1 MVPAPQLFQ
10 YLIPSPMKFLSITV
24 LVLMTAAAVAV
35 RTRGEG
41 NSQTTAEAR
50 ARFPGKD
57 VVGMAGAEPSLQPI
71 TAPSVNGVINP
82 TLYEGRD
89 LGEKINTALAG
100 GNHCAEVHVPPGKY
114 SYATT
119 IRLTR
124 ACQSL
129 YGAGSALTTLEYTG
143 TGDAILWQMMPFTI
157 QKAGT
162 LKGFTLKGP
171 GESSG
176 NGIHSGSL
184 VGATFEDVVIN
195 NFRGPHVAGILLENA
210 KQPVGESGSET
221 MRAWTERTVMR
232 DVHIGIPHLGNS
244 TALAF
249 VYNGG
254 TSSFGYT
261 DIADVWMNVEKGQ
274 MGVTWGKG
282 TYTYNSKLIFHANI
296 SSYGSN
302 SFVVEGVIRTSLF
315 FLTGEAGCA
324 KDLVHV
330 TQDGE
335 VQGQGFVAVNCAS
348 PLTKGQYV
356 RTDLAGVQVDNPRW
370 DAFQLSPLYAPLV
383 NGAGLLITHNLDH
396 SGETDVTNY
405 YGSSASAGTGG
416 FAFYNT
422 NASVNPP
429 NADPKALLGKL
440 SGHGDW
446 VVNGS
451 ASWGRGAV
459 ITSSDQ
465 VVLKTQMPLTGRTS
479 GIGGAV
485 EAGNCLSGTANVP
498 GAQVGQDVPHP
509 NASDGSLDSPL
520 EIVSGAVTVANTVT
534 VRRCGI
540 ARANLAIKFYVV
552 KVLP

>member
-1 MVPAPQLFQ
+1 MVVV
-10 YLIPSPMKFLSITV
+10 ITV
-24 LVLMTAAAVAV
+24 AAVVSVARVDGQNKIIPRVKAGYGGQNAAA
-35 RTRGEG
+35 GSG
-41 NSQTTAEAR
+41 QTEA
-50 ARFPGKD
+50 
-57 VVGMAGAEPSLQPI
+57 PSQPI
-71 TAPSVNGVINP
+71 MAPEVNGAINP
-82 TLYEGRD
+82 VLYDGGD
-89 LGEKINTALAG
+89 LGEKINNAFAA
-100 GNHCAEVHVPPGKY
+100 GNHCAEVHIPPGKY

-119 IRLTR
+119 IRMTR

-129 YGAGSALTTLEYTG
+129 YGAGSALTTLEFTG
-143 TGDAILWQMMPFTI
+143 VGDAILWQMIPFSI

-171 GESSG
+171 GESSE

-195 NFRGPHVAGILLENA
+195 NFRGPHAAGILLENT
-210 KQPVGESGSET
+210 KQPVGESGGET

-274 MGVTWGKG
+274 AGVTWGRG

-324 KDLVHV
+324 KDLLHV
-330 TQDGE
+330 TQNGE

-348 PLTKGQYV
+348 ALTNGQYV

-370 DAFQLSPLYAPLV
+370 DAFQLSPLFAPLV

-405 YGSSASAGTGG
+405 YGSSASAGAGG

-422 NASVNPP
+422 NASVNAP
-429 NADPKALLGKL
+429 NTDPKALLGKL
-440 SGHGDW
+440 NGRGDW
-446 VVNGS
+446 AVNGS
-451 ASWGRGAV
+451 ASWGGGAA

-465 VVLKTQMPLTGRTS
+465 VALKTQMPLSGKTGS
-479 GIGGAV
+479 IGGAV

-498 GAQVGQDVPHP
+498 GAQVGQDVSHP
-509 NASDGSLDSPL
+509 NATDGSLDSAL
-520 EIVSGAVTVANTVT
+520 EIVSGAVTATNTVT
-534 VRRCGI
+534 VRRCAI
-540 ARANLAIKFYVV
+540 ARANLTTKAYVV